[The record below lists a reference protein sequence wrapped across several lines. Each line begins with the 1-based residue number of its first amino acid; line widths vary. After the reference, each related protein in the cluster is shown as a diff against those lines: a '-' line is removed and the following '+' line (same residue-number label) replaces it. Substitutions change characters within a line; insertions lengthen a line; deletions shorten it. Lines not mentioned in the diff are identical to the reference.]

1 MATRGSGVGRMSDAA
16 FPCKSSVYT
25 RQVQSV
31 YLPVTLA
38 VENHP
43 AHLVV
48 RVGFWGRL
56 VHGQQ
61 VAPARVMQG
70 LRLFLCCSI

>member
-1 MATRGSGVGRMSDAA
+1 M
-16 FPCKSSVYT
+16 FLCKYSAYT

-31 YLPVTLA
+31 YLPVTPA

-43 AHLVV
+43 AHLMV
-48 RVGFWGRL
+48 RVEFLGRL

-61 VAPARVMQG
+61 VAPTRIMQG
-70 LRLFLCCSI
+70 LRLFLCCDI

>member
-1 MATRGSGVGRMSDAA
+1 M
-16 FPCKSSVYT
+16 FLCKYSPYT

-38 VENHP
+38 VENYP

-48 RVGFWGRL
+48 RMEFLGRL
-56 VHGQQ
+56 VHSQ
-61 VAPARVMQG
+61 
-70 LRLFLCCSI
+70 